1 MDDQKANEIEE
12 SARDAIKEQRE
23 YTGYGV
29 KKSLIKVCE
38 DVPALVAAW
47 RELMALNLELN
58 RQNVSLRKSIHQV
71 RAWAAVW
78 KRKAKKSRL
87 YLQRDDIVRNSL
99 LNQLRLLGQIYRSE
113 TKHLMA
119 ELQQAKQK
127 QERPNWGVVE
137 LVDENPRRSIT
148 GVLSEQVIG
157 DKVFIRV
164 DVPEETEQFVSFTRL
179 YSPERVSA
187 VYVMSE
193 AAAREAI
200 RPNGK
205 SIFGMLYHG
214 RSRRSNNDDEHM
226 RASLHNR
233 DVMLGVYRAEVE
245 RLRAV
250 LKEIGGDDLS
260 PLWYAVKAREALATE
275 IHAGVSIEFKQPWR

>member
-1 MDDQKANEIEE
+1 MDDQKANEMEE
-12 SARDAIKEQRE
+12 NARNAIKEQRE

-29 KKSLIKVCE
+29 KKSFKVCE

-58 RQNVSLRKSIHQV
+58 RQNVALRESIHQV
-71 RAWAAVW
+71 RAWARAW
-78 KRKAKKSRL
+78 KRKAKLYRL
-87 YLQRDDIVRNSL
+87 HLGRSDIVRASL
-99 LNQLRLLGQIYRSE
+99 ERSLQFVIKQLTDNGIAAGQ
-113 TKHLMA
+113 A
-119 ELQQAKQK
+119 AAKQSS
-127 QERPNWGVVE
+127 WGTVE

-148 GVLSEQVIG
+148 GILSEQVIG
-157 DKVFIRV
+157 DKVFVRV
-164 DVPEETEQFVSFTRL
+164 DVPEGTDQFVSFVRL

-193 AAAREAI
+193 AVAREAI
-200 RPNGK
+200 RTNGK

-233 DVMLGVYRAEVE
+233 DVMLEVYRAEVE
-245 RLRAV
+245 RLTAV

-260 PLWYAVKAREALATE
+260 PLWYAVKAREALQ
-275 IHAGVSIEFKQPWR
+275 AGVSIEFKQPWR